1 MQYQGGN
8 KLMAEIKQKTAK
20 PKKTIAELKQDIIA
34 QKKKAIENANK
45 RLRELEKRERQERL
59 KPYFKVVEKYLDNI
73 SDKDLETMTKYV
85 LSKFA
90 KK

>member
-1 MQYQGGN
+1 MT
-8 KLMAEIKQKTAK
+8 EIKGKTTK

-73 SDKDLETMTKYV
+73 SDKDLETMTNYV
-85 LSKFA
+85 LSRFA

>member
-1 MQYQGGN
+1 MN
-8 KLMAEIKQKTAK
+8 EIKEQNVKS
-20 PKKTIAELKQDIIA
+20 KKTIAELKQDILA
-34 QKKKAIENANK
+34 QKKKAINNANK

-73 SDKDLETMTKYV
+73 SDKDLETMTNYV
-85 LSKFA
+85 LSRFA

>member
-1 MQYQGGN
+1 MT
-8 KLMAEIKQKTAK
+8 EIKGKTIK
-20 PKKTIAELKQDIIA
+20 PKKTIAELKQDILA

-59 KPYFKVVEKYLDNI
+59 KPYFKVVEKYIDSI
-73 SDKDLETMTKYV
+73 SDKDLETMTNYV
-85 LSKFA
+85 LSRFA

>member
-1 MQYQGGN
+1 MT
-8 KLMAEIKQKTAK
+8 EIKEKTIK

-73 SDKDLETMTKYV
+73 SDKDLETMTNYV
-85 LSKFA
+85 LSRFA

>member
-1 MQYQGGN
+1 MT
-8 KLMAEIKQKTAK
+8 EIKGKTIK
-20 PKKTIAELKQDIIA
+20 SKKTIAELKQDILA

-73 SDKDLETMTKYV
+73 SDKDLETMTNYV
-85 LSKFA
+85 LSRFA

>member
-1 MQYQGGN
+1 MN
-8 KLMAEIKQKTAK
+8 EIKEQNVKS
-20 PKKTIAELKQDIIA
+20 KKTIAELKQDILA
-34 QKKKAIENANK
+34 QKKKAINNANK

-59 KPYFKVVEKYLDNI
+59 KPYYKVLEKYVDNI
-73 SDKDLETMTKYV
+73 SDKDLETMINNV